1 MDRATK
7 YALKDVAKQFE
18 DILKTRVHLCSSSLI
33 EYV

>member
-1 MDRATK
+1 MNRVTK

-18 DILKTRVHLCSSSLI
+18 DILKTRVHLFSLSLI